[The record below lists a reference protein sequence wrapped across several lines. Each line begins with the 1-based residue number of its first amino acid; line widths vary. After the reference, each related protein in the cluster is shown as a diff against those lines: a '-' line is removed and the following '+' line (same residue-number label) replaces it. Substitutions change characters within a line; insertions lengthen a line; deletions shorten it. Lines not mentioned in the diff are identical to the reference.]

1 LQISYFHLVC
11 IFIYTII
18 QPIGDVKRKALKKR
32 KEKDQV
38 ARGLI
43 NRSKNKGTISLS
55 CVIIRNQRSV
65 VQIHSPAPDKNVDF
79 KLVFE
84 KLLTA
89 FKEADIRYA
98 LMGGFAMGI
107 WGVPRAT
114 VDLYFLVHRD
124 DIDKVHRIMT
134 AMGYELDH
142 HSENVSQ
149 YVSPLKIFGGI
160 DFIHA
165 FRDASLETLQRAV
178 FKDIYNGA
186 MKVKTLIPE
195 DIIGFKLQAIYNNP
209 SREKIDTTDI
219 ETLISL
225 YHKNLDREL
234 LKKYF
239 NLFEMENLYKYLVE
253 GEKK

>member
-1 LQISYFHLVC
+1 M
-11 IFIYTII
+11 
-18 QPIGDVKRKALKKR
+18 
-32 KEKDQV
+32 
-38 ARGLI
+38 
-43 NRSKNKGTISLS
+43 
-55 CVIIRNQRSV
+55 
-65 VQIHSPAPDKNVDF
+65 DF
-79 KLVFE
+79 KTALENLLRQFE
-84 KLLTA
+84 ESKV
-89 FKEADIRYA
+89 RYA

-114 VDLYFLVHRD
+114 VDLDFLVHRD
-124 DIDKVHRIMT
+124 DLDKVHRIMT

-149 YVSPLKIFGGI
+149 YISPLKKFGGI

-165 FRDASLETLQRAV
+165 FRDVSLETLQRAV

-209 SREKIDTTDI
+209 SREKFDTTDI

-239 NLFEMENLYKYLVE
+239 DLFEMENLYKQLVE